1 MDNSIL
7 YGLRN
12 PAMTEDIGMTMVERQ
27 FPTNITPLG
36 YTPANVTNK
45 SAYFNQPYN
54 DTFEQNGGMA
64 PSKRDREKSV
74 AKKILVGLG
83 VAALAFFGLR
93 KGVKGIK
100 NGFEYVK
107 NIFKGGKKSVT
118 PPATP
123 KTSSVKN
130 IFTKGKNFVVDVF
143 SKCKNWIINIFNK
156 IKSKISP

>member
-12 PAMTEDIGMTMVERQ
+12 PAMTDDIGMSMIERQ

-36 YTPANVTNK
+36 YTPSDVTNK

-54 DTFEQNGGMA
+54 DTFEQNGSKA
-64 PSKRDREKSV
+64 LSKRDREKSLI
-74 AKKILVGLG
+74 KKILVGLG

-100 NGFEYVK
+100 SGFEYVK
-107 NIFKGGKKSVT
+107 NIFKSGKKSVT
-118 PPATP
+118 PPTAP

-130 IFTKGKNFVVDVF
+130 IFTKGKDFVVNVF

-156 IKSKISP
+156 IKTKISP